1 MSLKKKGVIA
11 LLSIASTAILSIA
24 SSALA
29 DTLPHVRF
37 ATTAGDFVVEL
48 YPDKAPKTEV
58 SKKKPYTKP
67 AFRFE
72 RVFETQA
79 LSCGKIFASQ
89 GSCKFN
95 Q

>member
-1 MSLKKKGVIA
+1 MM
-11 LLSIASTAILSIA
+11 TAKSNTEARGANLDGNK
-24 SSALA
+24 LN
-29 DTLPHVRF
+29 
-37 ATTAGDFVVEL
+37 
-48 YPDKAPKTEV
+48 PDKAPKTEV

-79 LSCGKIFASQ
+79 LSCGKVFTSQ

-95 Q
+95 RKAS

>member
-1 MSLKKKGVIA
+1 MMPARSNTEAGGASL
-11 LLSIASTAILSIA
+11 S
-24 SSALA
+24 
-29 DTLPHVRF
+29 
-37 ATTAGDFVVEL
+37 GDKL
-48 YPDKAPKTEV
+48 NPDKAPKTEV